1 MGEMGWDSDIL
12 DSKLAITLD
21 DSAEVGTVP
30 TYEDAVQAFRDREKS
45 EAAKAVAA
53 AKSDSKGKKGK
64 AGAEEEEDLD
74 ALLAEA
80 GMEVKE
86 GPSAKKKG
94 KKGKAEAKKD
104 DDDDFLDG
112 LTAQE
117 APAEQDAKPA
127 EVEDAKTIA
136 NRKKKEKKKGNKA
149 GGDDGADGADDF
161 DAALDE
167 FKADVPAETATAEQ
181 VEVEPAAAEGAAA

>member
-1 MGEMGWDSDIL
+1 MG
-12 DSKLAITLD
+12 
-21 DSAEVGTVP
+21 
-30 TYEDAVQAFRDREKS
+30 
-45 EAAKAVAA
+45 
-53 AKSDSKGKKGK
+53 
-64 AGAEEEEDLD
+64 
-74 ALLAEA
+74 
-80 GMEVKE
+80 EVKE
-86 GPSAKKKG
+86 APSAKKKG

-117 APAEQDAKPA
+117 APAEEDAKPAEVEDAKPA

-149 GGDDGADGADDF
+149 GGADGADDF

-181 VEVEPAAAEGAAA
+181 VEVEP